1 MDTAGGLNIEPVPAA
16 GRRAL
21 TVLYDLARPF
31 IFTLDPETAHHVA
44 FSNLDRAHALGLTRL
59 LRPHVADDPVE
70 VMGLTFPNPVGLA
83 AGLDKNAEHIDALAD
98 FGFGFI
104 EVGTVTPRPQPG
116 NPAPR
121 LFRLPPARALINRM
135 GFNNEGLDRFVANV
149 KASRSRGVVLG
160 LNIGKNADTPI
171 DKALDDYLIG
181 LRRVYPLLL
190 DRPGYVAVN
199 ISSPN
204 TKNLRS
210 LQGGAELKALLGGLR
225 KARRELADR
234 HGKRVPLAVK
244 IAPDLDDA
252 DLPRIADAL
261 AAHGIDAVIA
271 TNTTITRD
279 GVAGL
284 PHAEETGGLSGAPLA
299 ARSTEVVR
307 LLAQHLKGALPVIG
321 VGGIM
326 SGDDALAKIAAGAAL
341 VQLYTGIIYRGPALV
356 GECRRAILRQR
367 HWAAR

>member
-1 MDTAGGLNIEPVPAA
+1 M
-16 GRRAL
+16 
-21 TVLYDLARPF
+21 LYDLARPF

-44 FSNLDRAHALGLTRL
+44 FANLRRAHALGLTRL

-70 VMGLTFPNPVGLA
+70 LMGLAFPNPVGLA

-121 LFRLPPARALINRM
+121 LFRLPKAAALINRM

-149 KASRSRGVVLG
+149 QASRSRQVVLG

-171 DKALDDYLIG
+171 ERALDDYLAG

-190 DRPGYVAVN
+190 ERPGYVAVN

-204 TKNLRS
+204 TSNLRS
-210 LQGGAELKALLGGLR
+210 LQGGAELRSLLAGLR
-225 KARRELADR
+225 KARLQLADQ
-234 HGKRVPLAVK
+234 HGTMVPLAVK

-252 DLPRIADAL
+252 ELPRIADSLVAN
-261 AAHGIDAVIA
+261 GIDAVIA
-271 TNTTITRD
+271 TNTTVARD
-279 GVAGL
+279 AVAGL
-284 PHAEETGGLSGAPLA
+284 PHAAEAGGLSGAPLT

-307 LLAQHLKGALPVIG
+307 LLAERLKGALPVIG

-326 SGDDALAKIAAGAAL
+326 SGEDAVAKVAAGAAL

-356 GECRRAILRQR
+356 GECRRAILRHR
-367 HWAAR
+367 RRAAG

>member
-1 MDTAGGLNIEPVPAA
+1 M
-16 GRRAL
+16 
-21 TVLYDLARPF
+21 LYDFARPF
-31 IFTLDPETAHHVA
+31 IFVLDPETAHHLA

-59 LRPHVADDPVE
+59 LRPYVAQDPME
-70 VMGLTFPNPVGLA
+70 AMRLTFPNPVGLA

-116 NPAPR
+116 NAKPR
-121 LFRLPPARALINRM
+121 LFRLPQARALINRM
-135 GFNNEGLDRFVANV
+135 GFNNDGLDRFVANV
-149 KASRSRGVVLG
+149 EASRRRDVVLG

-171 DKALDDYLIG
+171 ERALDDYLIG
-181 LRRVYPLLL
+181 LQRVYPLLVA
-190 DRPGYVAVN
+190 RPGYVAVN

-204 TKNLRS
+204 TKDLRS
-210 LQGGAELKALLGGLR
+210 LQGGRELAALLRGLN
-225 KARRELADR
+225 RERNRLADR

-261 AAHGIDAVIA
+261 VANDVDAVIA
-271 TNTTITRD
+271 TNTTVARD
-279 GVAGL
+279 AVKRL
-284 PHAEETGGLSGAPLA
+284 PHGDETGGLSDAPLT
-299 ARSTEVVR
+299 ARATEVVR
-307 LLAQHLKGALPVIG
+307 LLAGHLREALPIIG

-326 SGDDALAKIAAGAAL
+326 SGEDAAEKIAAGASL

-356 GECRRAILRQR
+356 GECRRALLRLRAQSAT
-367 HWAAR
+367 WGKSKAARAA

>member
-1 MDTAGGLNIEPVPAA
+1 M
-16 GRRAL
+16 
-21 TVLYDLARPF
+21 LYDLARPF

-44 FSNLDRAHALGLTRL
+44 FSNLERAHALGLTRL

-70 VMGLTFPNPVGLA
+70 CMGLTFPNPVGLA
-83 AGLDKNAEHIDALAD
+83 AGLDKNGEHIDALAD

-121 LFRLPPARALINRM
+121 LFRLPKAAALINRM

-149 KASRSRGVVLG
+149 QASRRRDVVLG

-171 DKALDDYLIG
+171 ERALDDYLTG
-181 LRRVYPLLL
+181 LRRVHPLLL

-204 TKNLRS
+204 TRNLRS
-210 LQGGAELKALLGGLR
+210 LQGAAELKALLGGLR
-225 KARRELADR
+225 RARKELAEKD
-234 HGKRVPLAVK
+234 GKRVPLAVK

-252 DLPRIADAL
+252 ELPRIADAL
-261 AAHGIDAVIA
+261 LEHEIDAVIA
-271 TNTTITRD
+271 TNTTIGRD

-284 PHAEETGGLSGAPLA
+284 PHAQESGGLSGAPLS

-307 LLAQHLKGALPVIG
+307 LLARRLKGAMPVIG

-326 SGDDALAKIAAGAAL
+326 GGDDAVEKIAAGAAL

-356 GECRRAILRQR
+356 GECRRAILRHR
-367 HWAAR
+367 RRST

>member
-1 MDTAGGLNIEPVPAA
+1 
-16 GRRAL
+16 
-21 TVLYDLARPF
+21 VLYDLARPF

-44 FSNLDRAHALGLTRL
+44 FANLRRAHALGLTRL

-70 VMGLTFPNPVGLA
+70 VMGLAFPNPVGLA

-121 LFRLPPARALINRM
+121 LFRLPKAAALINRM

-149 KASRSRGVVLG
+149 QASRSRQVVLG

-171 DKALDDYLIG
+171 ERALDDYLAG

-190 DRPGYVAVN
+190 ERPGYVAVN

-204 TKNLRS
+204 TSNLRS
-210 LQGGAELKALLGGLR
+210 LQGGAALRSLLAGLR
-225 KARRELADR
+225 KARLQLADQ
-234 HGKRVPLAVK
+234 HGTMVPLAVK

-252 DLPRIADAL
+252 ELPRIADSL
-261 AAHGIDAVIA
+261 VTNGIDAVIA
-271 TNTTITRD
+271 TNTTVARD
-279 GVAGL
+279 AVAGL
-284 PHAEETGGLSGAPLA
+284 PHAAEAGGLSGAPLTS
-299 ARSTEVVR
+299 RSTEVVR
-307 LLAQHLKGALPVIG
+307 LLAERLKGALPVIG

-326 SGDDALAKIAAGAAL
+326 SGEDAVAKVAAGAAL

-356 GECRRAILRQR
+356 GECRRAILRHR
-367 HWAAR
+367 RRAAG

>member
-1 MDTAGGLNIEPVPAA
+1 
-16 GRRAL
+16 
-21 TVLYDLARPF
+21 VLYDFARPF
-31 IFTLDPETAHHVA
+31 IFTLDPETAHHLA
-44 FSNLDRAHALGLTRL
+44 FANLNRAHALGLTRL

-70 VMGLTFPNPVGLA
+70 AMGLTFPNPVGLA
-83 AGLDKNAEHIDALAD
+83 AGLDKNAEYIDALAD

-135 GFNNEGLDRFVANV
+135 GFNNEGLDHFVARV
-149 KASRSRGVVLG
+149 QASRRRDVVLG

-171 DKALDDYLIG
+171 ERALDDYLAG

-190 DRPGYVAVN
+190 DRPGYIAVN

-210 LQGGAELKALLGGLR
+210 LQGGAELKALLSGLR
-225 KARRELADR
+225 EARRELAAQ
-234 HGKRVPLAVK
+234 HGRRVPLAVK

-252 DLPRIADAL
+252 ELPRIADVL
-261 AAHGIDAVIA
+261 AANEIDAVIA
-271 TNTTITRD
+271 TNTTIARD
-279 GVAGL
+279 AVAKV
-284 PHAEETGGLSGAPLA
+284 PHADESGGLSGAPLT

-307 LLAQHLKGALPVIG
+307 LLARHLKGTMPVIG

-326 SGDDALAKIAAGAAL
+326 SGDDAVEKIAAGAAL

-367 HWAAR
+367 RRAAG

>member
-1 MDTAGGLNIEPVPAA
+1 M
-16 GRRAL
+16 
-21 TVLYDLARPF
+21 LYDLARPF

-70 VMGLTFPNPVGLA
+70 CMGITFPNPVGLA

-104 EVGTVTPRPQPG
+104 EVGTVTPRAQPG

-121 LFRLPPARALINRM
+121 LFRLPKAAALINRM

-149 KASRSRGVVLG
+149 QASRSRRVVLG
-160 LNIGKNADTPI
+160 LNLGKNADTPI
-171 DKALDDYLIG
+171 ERALDDYLAG
-181 LRRVYPLLL
+181 LHRVYPLLL

-204 TKNLRS
+204 TRDLRA
-210 LQGGAELKALLGGLR
+210 LQGGAELKALLAGLR

-234 HGKRVPLAVK
+234 HGRRVPLAVK

-252 DLPRIADAL
+252 ELPRIADAL
-261 AAHGIDAVIA
+261 VASEIDAVIA
-271 TNTTITRD
+271 TNTTVARD
-279 GVAGL
+279 AVAGL
-284 PHAEETGGLSGAPLA
+284 RHAAETGGLSGAPLA
-299 ARSTEVVR
+299 ARATEVVG
-307 LLAQHLKGALPVIG
+307 LLARHLQGVLPVIG

-326 SGDDALAKIAAGAAL
+326 SGDDAVEKIAAGAAL

-356 GECRRAILRQR
+356 GECRRAILRRRRQAGGR
-367 HWAAR
+367 

>member
-1 MDTAGGLNIEPVPAA
+1 M
-16 GRRAL
+16 
-21 TVLYDLARPF
+21 LYDFARPF
-31 IFTLDPETAHHVA
+31 IFTLDPETAHHIA
-44 FSNLDRAHALGLTRL
+44 FSNLNRAHALGLTGL
-59 LRPHVADDPVE
+59 LRPRVADDPVE
-70 VMGLTFPNPVGLA
+70 AIGLRFPNPVGLA
-83 AGLDKNAEHIDALAD
+83 AGLDKNAAHIDALAD

-121 LFRLPPARALINRM
+121 LFRLPKAAALINRM
-135 GFNNEGLDRFVANV
+135 GFNNDGLDCFVTNV
-149 KASRSRGVVLG
+149 AASRARHVVLG

-171 DKALDDYLIG
+171 EHALDDYLIG
-181 LRRVYPLLL
+181 LRRIYPLLL

-210 LQGGAELKALLGGLR
+210 LQGGAELAALLKGLR
-225 KARRELADR
+225 KARRQLADE

-252 DLPRIADAL
+252 ELPRIADAL
-261 AAHGIDAVIA
+261 VSHEVDAVIA
-271 TNTTITRD
+271 TNTTLARD

-284 PHAEETGGLSGAPLA
+284 PHADETGGLSGAPLT

-307 LLAQHLKGALPVIG
+307 LLAKHLKEAMPVIG

-326 SGDDALAKIAAGAAL
+326 CGVDAVDKIAAGATL
-341 VQLYTGIIYRGPALV
+341 VQLYTGIVYRGPTLV
-356 GECRRAILRQR
+356 GECRRAILQYRQSAGR
-367 HWAAR
+367 WPGAATRAA

>member
-1 MDTAGGLNIEPVPAA
+1 M
-16 GRRAL
+16 
-21 TVLYDLARPF
+21 LYDLARPF

-44 FSNLDRAHALGLTRL
+44 FSNLNRAHALGLTRL

-70 VMGLTFPNPVGLA
+70 AMGLRFPNPVGLA
-83 AGLDKNAEHIDALAD
+83 AGLDKDAEHIDALAD

-135 GFNNEGLDRFVANV
+135 GFNNQGLDRFVANV
-149 KASRSRGVVLG
+149 RASRARHVVLG

-171 DKALDDYLIG
+171 EKALDDYLIG

-190 DRPGYVAVN
+190 DRPGYIAVN

-204 TKNLRS
+204 TKNLRA
-210 LQGGAELKALLGGLR
+210 LQGGTELVALLKGLR
-225 KARRELADR
+225 RARRQLADE
-234 HGKRVPLAVK
+234 HGRRVPLAVK

-252 DLPRIADAL
+252 ELPRVADAL
-261 AAHGIDAVIA
+261 VEHEIDAVIA
-271 TNTTITRD
+271 TNTTVSRG

-284 PHAEETGGLSGAPLA
+284 PHAEEAGGLSGAPLA
-299 ARSTEVVR
+299 ARSTEVIR
-307 LLAQHLKGALPVIG
+307 LLARHVKGALPVIG

-326 SGDDALAKIAAGAAL
+326 SGDEAAEKLAAGAVL
-341 VQLYTGIIYRGPALV
+341 VQLYTGIVYRGPGLV
-356 GECRRAILRQR
+356 GECRRAILRHRRDQGR
-367 HWAAR
+367 SAKASARAA

>member
-1 MDTAGGLNIEPVPAA
+1 M
-16 GRRAL
+16 
-21 TVLYDLARPF
+21 LYDLARPF

-70 VMGLTFPNPVGLA
+70 VMDLAFRNPVGMA

-121 LFRLPPARALINRM
+121 LFRLPKASALINRM
-135 GFNNEGLDRFVANV
+135 GFNNDGLDRFVANV
-149 KASRSRGVVLG
+149 QASRNREVVLG

-171 DKALDDYLIG
+171 AKALDDYLTG

-190 DRPGYVAVN
+190 DRRGYVAVN

-204 TKNLRS
+204 TKDLRS

-225 KARRELADR
+225 RTREELADR
-234 HGKRVPLAVK
+234 HGRRVPLAVK

-252 DLPRIADAL
+252 ELPRVADAL
-261 AAHGIDAVIA
+261 VAHEIDAVIA
-271 TNTTITRD
+271 TNTTTARD

-284 PHAEETGGLSGAPLA
+284 PHADETGGLSGAPLT

-307 LLAQHLKGALPVIG
+307 LLARHLKGAMPVIG

-326 SGDDALAKIAAGAAL
+326 SGDDAVTKIAAGAAL
-341 VQLYTGIIYRGPALV
+341 VQLYTGIIYRGPSLV
-356 GECRRAILRQR
+356 GECRRAILRHR
-367 HWAAR
+367 RRAAR

>member
-1 MDTAGGLNIEPVPAA
+1 VRPVSD
-16 GRRAL
+16 RRQW

-70 VMGLTFPNPVGLA
+70 VMDLAFRNPGGMA

-121 LFRLPPARALINRM
+121 LFRLPKASALINRM
-135 GFNNEGLDRFVANV
+135 GFNNDGLDRFVANV
-149 KASRSRGVVLG
+149 QASRNREVVLG

-171 DKALDDYLIG
+171 GKALDDYLTG

-204 TKNLRS
+204 TKDLRS

-225 KARRELADR
+225 RTREELADR
-234 HGKRVPLAVK
+234 HGRRVPLAVK

-252 DLPRIADAL
+252 ELPRVADAL
-261 AAHGIDAVIA
+261 VAHEIDAVIA
-271 TNTTITRD
+271 TNTTTARD

-284 PHAEETGGLSGAPLA
+284 PHADETGGLSGAPLT

-307 LLAQHLKGALPVIG
+307 LLARHLKGAMPVIG

-326 SGDDALAKIAAGAAL
+326 SGDDAVTKIAAGAAL
-341 VQLYTGIIYRGPALV
+341 VQLYTGIIYRGPSLV
-356 GECRRAILRQR
+356 GECRRAILRHR
-367 HWAAR
+367 RRAAR

>member
-1 MDTAGGLNIEPVPAA
+1 M
-16 GRRAL
+16 
-21 TVLYDLARPF
+21 LYDLARPF

-44 FSNLDRAHALGLTRL
+44 FSNLNRAHALGLTRL

-70 VMGLTFPNPVGLA
+70 AMGLRFPNPVGLA
-83 AGLDKNAEHIDALAD
+83 AGLDKDAEHIDALAD

-135 GFNNEGLDRFVANV
+135 GFNNQGLDRFVANV
-149 KASRSRGVVLG
+149 RASRARHVVLG

-171 DKALDDYLIG
+171 EKALDDYLIG

-190 DRPGYVAVN
+190 DRPGYIAVN

-204 TKNLRS
+204 TKNLRA
-210 LQGGAELKALLGGLR
+210 LQGGTELVALLKGLR
-225 KARRELADR
+225 RARRQLADE
-234 HGKRVPLAVK
+234 HGRRVPLAVK

-252 DLPRIADAL
+252 ELPRVADAL
-261 AAHGIDAVIA
+261 VDHEIDAVIA
-271 TNTTITRD
+271 TNTTVSRG

-284 PHAEETGGLSGAPLA
+284 PHAEEAGGLSGAPLA
-299 ARSTEVVR
+299 ARSTEVIR
-307 LLAQHLKGALPVIG
+307 LLARHVKGALPVIG

-326 SGDDALAKIAAGAAL
+326 SGDEAAEKLAAGAVL
-341 VQLYTGIIYRGPALV
+341 VQLYTGIVYRGPGLV
-356 GECRRAILRQR
+356 GECRRAILRHRRDQGR
-367 HWAAR
+367 SAKASARAA